1 MPLQFLWLLTSGYSP
16 PIRLKR
22 TTVMNEFVL
31 RLMKCA
37 RAYEAFI
44 GTKLRSKQNINAE
57 ELANIRIEAISRF
70 PELKAYQPHRG
81 VESAELELFNKVLHN
96 TMLKAGFRIP
106 ASHTNEATSIY
117 IRR

>member
-1 MPLQFLWLLTSGYSP
+1 
-16 PIRLKR
+16 
-22 TTVMNEFVL
+22 MNEFVL

-57 ELANIRIEAISRF
+57 ELASIRIEAVSHF
-70 PELKAYQPHRG
+70 PELKSYQRDRG

-96 TMLKAGFRIP
+96 TMLKAGFRVP
-106 ASHTNEATSIY
+106 TANQTRDASGIY

>member
-1 MPLQFLWLLTSGYSP
+1 
-16 PIRLKR
+16 
-22 TTVMNEFVL
+22 MNEFVL

-106 ASHTNEATSIY
+106 ANHTNEATSIY